1 MSALDSIEPV
11 GLAPEAA
18 EFVRHYLKALVLN
31 FDVFFTATNLQMVA
45 AGPESAVV
53 REESAESM
61 AAVRGVDPEPI
72 VRTAYALQQLAEKY
86 ETDLNAVVAKRSGSP
101 GSFQQRPAFAWPPRM
116 FVMSYFKLS
125 FFMLTA
131 KTQDGS
137 AALCGLCSGHPTD
150 AYFHEVVQ
158 RLRPDTAAVLKS
170 AKKSFGEAQ
179 ALLQYFFEDLV
190 NAQIAADLVASAADL
205 VASWPDD
212 AEEDEDVGDDWDE
225 DDGVDDDFGFG
236 SYS

>member
-1 MSALDSIEPV
+1 MSALDSIGPV

-45 AGPESAVV
+45 AGPESAVA

-72 VRTAYALQQLAEKY
+72 VRTSYALQQLAEKY

-116 FVMSYFKLS
+116 FVMSYFKIS

-150 AYFHEVVQ
+150 AYFHDVVQ

-190 NAQIAADLVASAADL
+190 HAQIAADL

-212 AEEDEDVGDDWDE
+212 AEEEDEDVGDEWDE

-236 SYS
+236 FYS